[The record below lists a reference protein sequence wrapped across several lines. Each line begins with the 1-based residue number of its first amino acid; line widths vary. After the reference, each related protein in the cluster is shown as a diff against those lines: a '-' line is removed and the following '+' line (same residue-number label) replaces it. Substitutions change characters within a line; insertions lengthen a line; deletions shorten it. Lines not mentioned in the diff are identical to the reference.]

1 MALTKVNTDLLE
13 DGGKLD
19 GIEAGADVT
28 DTTNVTAAGALMDS
42 ELTSEA
48 SVKALNQGVAT
59 TDSPTFAGLNASGD
73 LTLDVAG
80 DIILDA
86 DGADVILKDGGTGFL
101 EIDKDGDNAR
111 LKNPIADGDIKIQGI
126 DGASTITALT
136 LDMSAAGAATFNS
149 SVRATQLEAY
159 KTNHGGDVSVAANQL
174 GNAYENLASTASLIL
189 GATATST
196 INSTKIVAD
205 HSGGATNNHVQDL
218 VFYPV
223 GGSSQNFEAMRI
235 SSLGALTVKNAA
247 NGHTVFNENGVDAN
261 FRVESD
267 TIANAL
273 FVDGASGN
281 VSIGSSTAYGTSKL
295 SLFAATNPTTAS
307 SSAIQLS
314 IGEASQNSSYSLKV
328 GYINIGG
335 GYSSSIQSIAG
346 GNPSTLLLNAD
357 GGKVGI
363 GTSAPNSNFEV
374 QGTFAV
380 RTSTSS
386 TFNDSS
392 NAENVRM
399 LDAGTIF
406 NADGIDKDFTVQS
419 NDNANMLFVDGGNNR
434 IGFGLSNP
442 AQSFA
447 VQFATADRV
456 GTFYDTGT
464 NGNSMYNGA
473 AVLGV
478 SRSSNGSTSLN
489 GPIFEVGRDN
499 GLNATYNVSDSFLT
513 VRSDSTVI
521 NEDSQDHDFR
531 VESDSAQYALFV
543 DASND
548 VTSVANADS
557 INAAFAD
564 KARIGF
570 NIDRAGIDDHGGHM
584 FMTQLAAEDAWMDIC
599 QCHDANATGVLFFI
613 HGVRGIDQN
622 RSYGAMVRYAYQNA
636 FNVMSVN
643 QQNTTIEYRVSND
656 MLQYRFTTAGPYIV
670 NLTVMAAG

>member
-1 MALTKVNTDLLE
+1 
-13 DGGKLD
+13 
-19 GIEAGADVT
+19 
-28 DTTNVTAAGALMDS
+28 
-42 ELTSEA
+42 
-48 SVKALNQGVAT
+48 
-59 TDSPTFAGLNASGD
+59 
-73 LTLDVAG
+73 
-80 DIILDA
+80 
-86 DGADVILKDGGTGFL
+86 
-101 EIDKDGDNAR
+101 
-111 LKNPIADGDIKIQGI
+111 
-126 DGASTITALT
+126 
-136 LDMSAAGAATFNS
+136 
-149 SVRATQLEAY
+149 
-159 KTNHGGDVSVAANQL
+159 
-174 GNAYENLASTASLIL
+174 
-189 GATATST
+189 
-196 INSTKIVAD
+196 
-205 HSGGATNNHVQDL
+205 
-218 VFYPV
+218 
-223 GGSSQNFEAMRI
+223 
-235 SSLGALTVKNAA
+235 
-247 NGHTVFNENGVDAN
+247 
-261 FRVESD
+261 
-267 TIANAL
+267 
-273 FVDGASGN
+273 
-281 VSIGSSTAYGTSKL
+281 
-295 SLFAATNPTTAS
+295 
-307 SSAIQLS
+307 
-314 IGEASQNSSYSLKV
+314 V

>member
-28 DTTNVTAAGALMDS
+28 DTANVTAAGALMDS

-59 TDSPTFAGLNASGD
+59 GDSPTFVDVTATSLDISGNIDVDGTTNLDVVDIDGAVDMASTLQVDGAATIGAALASTNVQLILNGVASKAQRIAFNEGATNRWLLGQGAATETSAFELYNASGVMALSVD
-73 LTLDVAG
+73 RTTNVATFASG
-80 DIILDA
+80 A
-86 DGADVILKDGGTGFL
+86 VFNEDGADRD
-101 EIDKDGDNAR
+101 
-111 LKNPIADGDIKIQGI
+111 
-126 DGASTITALT
+126 
-136 LDMSAAGAATFNS
+136 
-149 SVRATQLEAY
+149 
-159 KTNHGGDVSVAANQL
+159 
-174 GNAYENLASTASLIL
+174 
-189 GATATST
+189 
-196 INSTKIVAD
+196 
-205 HSGGATNNHVQDL
+205 
-218 VFYPV
+218 
-223 GGSSQNFEAMRI
+223 
-235 SSLGALTVKNAA
+235 
-247 NGHTVFNENGVDAN
+247 

-346 GNPSTLLLNAD
+346 GNPTTLLLNAD
-357 GGKVGI
+357 GGNVGI
-363 GTSAPNSNFEV
+363 GTSNPVS
-374 QGTFAV
+374 QFAV
-380 RTSTSS
+380 GGAGRRIEFDGTSGVIRGFDRSASWAALDFEASAYTFDVSTARMMDISS
-386 TFNDSS
+386 SGVVINEDSADADFRVES
-392 NAENVRM
+392 NA
-399 LDAGTIF
+399 
-406 NADGIDKDFTVQS
+406 NAYMIR
-419 NDNANMLFVDGGNNR
+419 VDGGNNR

-521 NEDSQDHDFR
+521 NEDSQDYDFR
-531 VESDSAQYALFV
+531 VESDTNANALFLDAGTDVLTLGYPASNGAFVDKNGTGLQVGPAGVDNLAGHMLMNQYALE
-543 DASND
+543 N
-548 VTSVANADS
+548 T
-557 INAAFAD
+557 
-564 KARIGF
+564 
-570 NIDRAGIDDHGGHM
+570 
-584 FMTQLAAEDAWMDIC
+584 WMDIC
-599 QCHDANATGVLFFI
+599 ACHDANATGVLFLI
-613 HGVRGIDQN
+613 HAVRTADQN
-622 RSYGAMVRYAYQNA
+622 RSYGALVRYAYSNA
-636 FNVMSVN
+636 FNIMSVN
-643 QQNTTIEYRVSND
+643 QQNTTIAYRVSGD
-656 MLQYRFTTAGPYIV
+656 VLQYQFTSPGPYVV
-670 NLTVMAAG
+670 NLTIMAAG